1 VKRSERHHLKQDEL
15 VSGLGQAT
23 DWFQAHRNNIING
36 VLVLLGAGLLLGGIY
51 MYRKGKS
58 QEARGALAS
67 ALEQY
72 HGQVG
77 PDAGGSGTTS
87 ANVPKFGT
95 ADEKYRAALQAFE
108 KVATDFG
115 SYDQGR
121 QARYY
126 AGLCQLQLGD
136 LEAAEKS
143 LSELR
148 SGKRDLLYYLASK
161 AAAAVATERGN
172 YAAAAEIYR
181 PLVEDEKSPL
191 PKDHLLFELAKAE
204 ERAGNR
210 EQARRYYD
218 RVLSEFPQSQLRGD
232 ALSRKELLDLEPA
245 ASGG

>member
-23 DWFQAHRNNIING
+23 SWFQAHRNNVVNG
-36 VLVLLGAGLLLGGIY
+36 LLVVLGAGLLLGGIY
-51 MYRKGKS
+51 VYRMRKS
-58 QEARGALAS
+58 EEARAALAG

-77 PDAGGSGTTS
+77 AETGAGSTP
-87 ANVPKFGT
+87 ANAPRFGT
-95 ADEKYRAALQAFE
+95 AEEKYRAALQAFE
-108 KVATDFG
+108 KVAADFG

-126 AGLCQLQLGD
+126 VGLCQLQLGD

-161 AAAAVATERGN
+161 ATAAVATERGN
-172 YAAAAEIYR
+172 HAAAADIYR
-181 PLVEDEKSPL
+181 PLVDDEKTPL

-210 EQARRYYD
+210 DQARQYYD
-218 RVLSEFPQSQLRGD
+218 RMLAEFPESQRRGD
-232 ALSRKELLDLEPA
+232 ALSRKELLELEPA